1 MEGIVYSTEQNQ
13 YAILEKPY
21 GNSQERRCIDNK
33 ITGRNKCVGYCQY
46 NEHPGFLT
54 ERHIKQHNCIGKGC
68 HYFIA
73 KPQKAKEKHGFEDQS
88 NIILRYIKDNFL
100 VPEGVCVVRIACLYH
115 GHYVAHYVAITKDY
129 DLTKCNR
136 TIKGK
141 FNVEISFENLNYN
154 FETCVSLLMAN

>member
-21 GNSQERRCIDNK
+21 GNSQKRRCIDNK
-33 ITGRNKCVGYCQY
+33 ITGRNKCVGYCQH

-73 KPQKAKEKHGFEDQS
+73 KPNGPPG
-88 NIILRYIKDNFL
+88 R
-100 VPEGVCVVRIACLYH
+100 R
-115 GHYVAHYVAITKDY
+115 AH
-129 DLTKCNR
+129 LGR
-136 TIKGK
+136 
-141 FNVEISFENLNYN
+141 S
-154 FETCVSLLMAN
+154 